1 MDIHSP
7 KHQLVISQTVHL
19 AAFRL
24 TFGDITD
31 LVLKVRPTTAPGH
44 VFKVEALI

>member
-1 MDIHSP
+1 M
-7 KHQLVISQTVHL
+7 

-31 LVLKVRPTTAPGH
+31 LVFKVRPTTAPGH
-44 VFKVEALI
+44 VLQVEALI